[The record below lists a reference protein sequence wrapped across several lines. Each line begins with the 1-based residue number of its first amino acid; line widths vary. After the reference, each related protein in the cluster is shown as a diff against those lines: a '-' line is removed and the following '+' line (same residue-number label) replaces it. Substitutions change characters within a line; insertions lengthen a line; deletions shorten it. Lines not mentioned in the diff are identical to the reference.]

1 MMKQIFERKGAEDLP
16 KTLLDLTKFAFEH
29 VLVFAILSN
38 ALKIAVTLPI
48 SSASAERSFSAMKR
62 IKSWLRA
69 SMGNERLSDLAVINV
84 NKEITENVKPDD
96 VIDEFAARGNRRLA
110 LV

>member
-1 MMKQIFERKGAEDLP
+1 
-16 KTLLDLTKFAFEH
+16 
-29 VLVFAILSN
+29 
-38 ALKIAVTLPI
+38 
-48 SSASAERSFSAMKR
+48 MKR